1 MVSHTIFNE
10 RPECQ
15 DRLIKVLEKLG
26 FKYVSRSEA
35 EEKRGKLSNVLFED
49 ELVKFLNMQTY
60 KYKNNNYRFSGE
72 SISKA
77 VRAIDVSLVQGLA
90 MASKEIYN
98 LLTLGI
104 SVEERITIDKDSPC
118 VQSFDLHY
126 IDFDHP
132 ENNIWQV
139 TEEFSVERTNG
150 QYARPDI
157 VLLVNGIPLVVIEC
171 KKSSVDIKEGIK
183 QNVRNMM
190 PDYIQQLFKF
200 SQLVFAVNPNSV
212 KYGTSGTGA
221 DFFVEWREDKDTIS
235 WQKGICEKVSPDG
248 QILEQDRITVSML
261 SQKRFLD
268 IIQNFII
275 FDSNIKKV
283 ARHQQFFAVKHAMD
297 RINGVDNSD
306 SDGGVIWH
314 TQGSGKSLTMVML
327 VKKIMKEKAT
337 DNPRFIIVTDRIDL
351 DKQIKD
357 NFANT
362 AMNPSRAGTG
372 KGLKALLQDK
382 SKVIITTLINKFE
395 TVIKNKYIEKS
406 SDNIYVLIDE
416 AHRSNYGG
424 MYNYMK
430 EVLPNSK
437 MIAFT
442 GTPLIAKKDKNTYK
456 QFGDPIHSYTMRSAI
471 EDGITVP
478 LVYEGRRVVQNDP
491 TKTIDT
497 YFDSLTDGLSEDQ
510 KKVLKEKY
518 SRFKKLAEA
527 SSRLNLI
534 GFDICDHFRNY
545 CLPKGL
551 KAMVVCSSRASAVEM
566 FEIIK
571 QNGNDDIHPAVCISF
586 GDKDEDENDITTNAL
601 KKIREY
607 HKKYVEP
614 LFAGNDEQYD
624 ESITGRFKNP
634 EGDINLLIVKDKLL
648 TGFDAPV
655 AGVLYIDKPI
665 QQHSLLQAIA
675 RVNRVYKNKDFGLIV
690 DYWGI
695 FGKLNQ
701 AIDMYDDAESGFNEF
716 NKEDIEDA
724 IFGPVDEKNKLEEAY
739 KKIEEMFSLSKNATS
754 NEWQESLKNE
764 ETRKE
769 FYENLKAF
777 EKLLFLA
784 LSNRS
789 IFKEVG
795 YNKIE
800 FYKDKWLFYKKLR
813 DAVACRYDPVEDFG
827 KYEDGMK
834 NLINTFVNAT
844 DVVTVVNP
852 VSIGDEKGMKDVLN
866 GLDSK
871 EAKADFIK
879 TRVEAKLKQVRY
891 DDPLLYEEFSKKIK
905 RTLEEYEVSRNA
917 DAYLTQMENLAD
929 DFRQGF
935 LSKDYP
941 SIIQSDSDSKAFY
954 GAILNNL
961 RDKKIDCD
969 LQAEEKIAEVSINIK
984 KIIFDIT
991 KRDWKHNENVH
1002 KQIHRKLDDSLFDL
1016 FEDLGLNTN
1025 NESVVEI
1032 IDLIEDDIMKA
1043 AILRY

>member
-1 MVSHTIFNE
+1 MTSHTIFNE

-26 FKYVSRSEA
+26 YKYVSRSEA

-49 ELVKFLNMQTY
+49 ELAKFLNMQTY

-77 VRAIDVSLVQGLA
+77 VRAIDVSLIQGLA

-104 SVEERITIDKDSPC
+104 SVEERITLDKDSPC

-190 PDYIQQLFKF
+190 PDYIPQLFKF

-212 KYGTSGTGA
+212 KYGTSGTGVN
-221 DFFVEWREDKDTIS
+221 FFVEWREDKDTIS
-235 WQKGICEKVSPDG
+235 WQKEVCEKISPDG
-248 QILEQDRITVSML
+248 QILEQDRISVSML

-275 FDSNIKKV
+275 FDNNIKKI

-297 RINGVDNSD
+297 RINGVDKSD
-306 SDGGVIWH
+306 SAGGVIWH

-337 DNPRFIIVTDRIDL
+337 ENPRFIIVTDRIDL

-406 SDNIYVLIDE
+406 SDNVYVLIDE

-430 EVLPNSK
+430 EVLPNSR

-442 GTPLIAKKDKNTYK
+442 GTPLIAKKDRNTYK

-491 TKTIDT
+491 SKTIDN
-497 YFDSLTDGLSEDQ
+497 YFESLTNGLSEEQ

-534 GFDICDHFRNY
+534 AFDICDHFRNY

-571 QNGNDDIHPAVCISF
+571 QNGNNDIHPAVCISF
-586 GDKDEDENDITTNAL
+586 GDKDEEENNISTNAL
-601 KKIREY
+601 KKIKEY

-614 LFAGNDEQYD
+614 LFSGNDERYD

-701 AIDMYDDAESGFNEF
+701 AVDMYNDAESGFNEF

-724 IFGPVDEKNKLEEAY
+724 IFGPIDEKNKLEEAY
-739 KKIEEMFSLSKNATS
+739 KKVEGMFSISKNAAS
-754 NEWQESLKNE
+754 NEWQEFLKNE

-769 FYENLKAF
+769 FYENLKSF

-795 YNKIE
+795 FDKIE
-800 FYKDKWLFYKKLR
+800 FYKDRWLFYKKLR
-813 DAVACRYDPVEDFG
+813 EAVSCRYDPVEDFG

-844 DVVTVVNP
+844 DVTTVVKP
-852 VSIGDEKGMKDVLN
+852 ISIGDEKGMKEILN
-866 GLDSK
+866 TFGSK
-871 EAKADFIK
+871 EAKADYIK
-879 TRVEAKLKQVRY
+879 TRVEAKLKQIRY

-905 RTLEEYEVSRNA
+905 RTLDEYEVSRNA
-917 DAYLTQMENLAD
+917 DFYLTQMENLAD
-929 DFRQGF
+929 DFRQGL
-935 LSKDYP
+935 LSRDYP

-954 GAILNNL
+954 GAIINNL
-961 RDKKIDCD
+961 RNKNISCD
-969 LQAEEKIAEVSINIK
+969 LQSEEKIAETSIDIK
-984 KIIFDIT
+984 KIIFDLT
-991 KRDWKHNENVH
+991 KRDWKHNESVH
-1002 KQIHRKLDDSLFDL
+1002 KQIHRKLDDCIFDL
-1016 FEDLGLNTN
+1016 FEELGLDIN
-1025 NESVVEI
+1025 NENVVDI